1 MGCFSQIKPS
11 YDELLKYNSS
21 DENRLNIT
29 LQPSPDNVNEEIQM
43 AGDSKS
49 RISELKNSLGRQ
61 VTLFGWLYQ
70 ARSSG
75 KIQFLIIRDGT
86 GLCQCI
92 VEKGKISDELF
103 EQLKRLGQESSLTVT
118 GTVREEQRSVG
129 SYELAVTDAKIISP
143 ATDYPITPKS
153 HGVDF
158 LLRNRHLHLRSQ
170 RQWCIGKTRHTLID
184 AIRRF
189 FNDNGFTLIDTPIFT
204 AMAAEGEQTLFEADY
219 FGTPMHLTQTGQLHL
234 EAAAMSFG
242 RVYCF
247 GPTFRAEKSKTRRHL
262 TEFWMVEPELAFI
275 DLGGLLELAENFVS
289 FIVSEVLRENKDQL
303 ETLGADI
310 AALEKIKPPFYRL
323 TYTEAVD
330 ILTSQKTKDFLAQ
343 QLEQLKDEKQ
353 QIENKIGELEN
364 KQAGQLKQWQK
375 DKMAA
380 ELIELNS
387 ELAEVNT
394 KIENNPKHAKLA
406 AEFQWGKDL
415 GGSDE
420 TIISQMH
427 DKPVFITHYPKQAKA
442 FYMKTDHEN
451 EKVVL
456 NFDLLA
462 PAGFGEIIGGSV
474 REDDYEL
481 LVSRIKEQG
490 LDAQNYEWYL
500 DLRKYGSVPHGGFGL
515 GVERTIAWLTGE
527 QHIRQCIAFPRMMDK
542 VYI

>member
-1 MGCFSQIKPS
+1 MP
-11 YDELLKYNSS
+11 NS
-21 DENRLNIT
+21 NK
-29 LQPSPDNVNEEIQM
+29 VY
-43 AGDSKS
+43 
-49 RISELKNSLGRQ
+49 ISELKNNVARQ
-61 VTLFGWLYQ
+61 VTLAGWLHNS
-70 ARSSG
+70 RSSG

-92 VEKGKISDELF
+92 VEKGKVADELF
-103 EQLKRLGQESSLTVT
+103 DKLKHLGQESSLTVT
-118 GTVREEQRSVG
+118 GTVRAEERSVG
-129 SYELAVTDAKIISP
+129 GYELSVTDAQVISP
-143 ATDYPITPKS
+143 AEGFPITPKS

-158 LLRNRHLHLRSQ
+158 LLKNRHLHLRSQ
-170 RQWCIGKTRHTLID
+170 RQWCIGKIRHTLID

-219 FGTPMHLTQTGQLHL
+219 FGSPMHLTQTGQLYL
-234 EAAAMSFG
+234 EAAAASFG

-262 TEFWMVEPELAFI
+262 TEFWMVEPEVAFI
-275 DLGGLLELAENFVS
+275 DLDGLLELAENFVS
-289 FIVSEVLRENKDQL
+289 FLATQVLQNNKSQL
-303 ETLGADI
+303 QSLGADI

-330 ILTSQKTKDFLAQ
+330 ILTGEKTKDFLA
-343 QLEQLKDEKQ
+343 EQLKQLVEQKQQAETQIAELEEKQ
-353 QIENKIGELEN
+353 K
-364 KQAGQLKQWQK
+364 GQLKQWQK
-375 DKMAA
+375 DKIAA
-380 ELIELNS
+380 ELIELRS
-387 ELAEVNT
+387 ELAETDT
-394 KIENNPKHAKLA
+394 KIENNPRHAKLA

-427 DKPVFITHYPKQAKA
+427 DKPIFVTHYPKQAKA
-442 FYMKTDHEN
+442 FYMKTDRDN
-451 EKVVL
+451 DKVVL

-474 REDDYEL
+474 REDNYDL
-481 LVSRIKEQG
+481 LITRIKEQN
-490 LDAQNYEWYL
+490 LDTEIYDWYL

-515 GVERTIAWLTGE
+515 GVERTVAWLTGE
-527 QHIRQCIAFPRMMDK
+527 KHIRQCIAFPRLMDK